1 MIGQTF
7 FEVVTLAINDL
18 IENGYD
24 SEERLTYWIDVLRQA
39 ALEHMIPESELDAQL
54 RRVLAGAYER
64 LVERASVLK
73 FHKGVD
79 RFTLARIKPRL
90 RKELDRRI
98 VAAADLIKLN
108 REQTI
113 NDTIR
118 RFQGWATS
126 IPEGGTRAADRVGVK
141 NNIRSELAS
150 TSFRERRVL
159 IDQGHKLNAAIS
171 DILASDGGAI
181 AARWRSNWRQLNYNY
196 REDHKERDQEVYTIR
211 GNWALQARLMKVG
224 EPGYT
229 DEITQPGEEV
239 YCRCFYVYLYNLRD
253 LPARMLTAKGKA
265 ELAGA
270 RASVV
275 A

>member
-1 MIGQTF
+1 VTF
-7 FEVVTLAINDL
+7 FEVVSAAVADL

-24 SEERLTYWIDVLRQA
+24 SEERLNYWIATLRQA

-64 LVERASVLK
+64 MVERAGILK
-73 FHKGVD
+73 LHKGAD
-79 RFTLARIKPRL
+79 RFTLARIRPRL
-90 RKELDRRI
+90 RAELDRRI

-126 IPEGGTRAADRVGVK
+126 IPVGGTKAADRTGVK
-141 NNIRSELAS
+141 NNIRAELSS

-159 IDQGHKLNAAIS
+159 IDQGHKLNASIS
-171 DILASDGGAI
+171 DILATDGGAI
-181 AARWRSNWRQLNYNY
+181 AGRWRSNWRQVNYNY
-196 REDHKERDQEVYTIR
+196 REDHKERDNQVYAIR
-211 GNWALQARLMKVG
+211 GNWALKARLMQVG
-224 EPGYT
+224 EAGYT

-239 YCRCFYVYLYNLRD
+239 YCRCWYVYLYNLRD
-253 LPARMLTAKGKA
+253 LPAAMVTEKGRKT
-265 ELAGA
+265 LFQA
-270 RASVV
+270 RADV

>member
-1 MIGQTF
+1 MVGGQTF
-7 FEVVTLAINDL
+7 FEVVTLAVNDL

-24 SEERLTYWIDVLRQA
+24 SEERLTYWIVILRQA
-39 ALEHMIPESELDAQL
+39 ALEHMIPETELEAQL

-98 VAAADLIKLN
+98 VAAADLIQLN

-126 IPEGGTRAADRVGVK
+126 IPEGGTRVADRIGVK
-141 NNIRSELAS
+141 NTIRSELAS

-159 IDQGHKLNAAIS
+159 IDQGH
-171 DILASDGGAI
+171 
-181 AARWRSNWRQLNYNY
+181 RQ
-196 REDHKERDQEVYTIR
+196 I
-211 GNWALQARLMKVG
+211 G
-224 EPGYT
+224 
-229 DEITQPGEEV
+229 
-239 YCRCFYVYLYNLRD
+239 
-253 LPARMLTAKGKA
+253 
-265 ELAGA
+265 
-270 RASVV
+270 RAHV
-275 A
+275 